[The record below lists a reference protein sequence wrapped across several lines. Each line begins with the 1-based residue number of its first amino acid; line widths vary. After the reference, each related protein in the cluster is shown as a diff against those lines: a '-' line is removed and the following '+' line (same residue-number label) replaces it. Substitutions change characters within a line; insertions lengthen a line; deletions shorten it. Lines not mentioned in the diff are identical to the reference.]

1 MKLKVKPNYETAME
15 ALEEKLEPSQ
25 LENPGF
31 IEDIKRFSRYRPM
44 LANLVFSIL
53 SALFVPLAILFIAW
67 QLSPAYDLSSLRGA
81 VQHSLIRIV
90 PMLLAGMILMQL
102 LSTRGPAVRHF
113 GWEGGF
119 CDGLYTLM
127 WFFVCVSLPC
137 RFFAI
142 ALNTFQEGD
151 WCDSLGRMFFMA
163 SVAAMAI
170 GLWIGGRL
178 INRSYDQRLSDLGLR
193 MGRAER
199 RRSNE
204 SLLNGGPVDISA
216 LTTAEPWTSLPRRL
230 TLMLIPPVILVLC
243 FMSFVGYH
251 FTAFE
256 MSTRVI
262 WCMLAIFSIAICA
275 GLASR
280 ALLTAQFRIKLREL
294 DRNEEG
300 QIGKDESINISA
312 ISSHVNRLVHVT
324 ALMCMIVVTWQIWS
338 AVSPTISYLDSIEL
352 WQSAREDSLGQTEI
366 ITPRE
371 VLIGLGV
378 LAMTFVLSRNLPSLL
393 EITLLD
399 RLPLDRGG
407 RYAISFVVRYLCGI
421 FGILFAVHIVGF
433 SWSSVQWLAAGLT
446 VGLGFGLQEIFANL
460 ISGII
465 ILIERPVR
473 VGDFV
478 TVNGTTGNVVRMEL
492 RATTIRDLD
501 HRELIVPNKKFITDD
516 VMNWTLSDSMYRT
529 IISVGVA
536 YGSDTEL
543 VQESLMEI
551 AHRHPQL
558 RRDPRP
564 EVVFKNFGDSTLNF
578 ELRVVMANRD
588 KLPQVQHELNM
599 AIDKCFRERKIEI
612 AFPQREIHVR
622 GADTLPGIVP
632 KVEEESPKMKAA

>member
-1 MKLKVKPNYETAME
+1 MTAI
-15 ALEEKLEPSQ
+15 EEKLEPDQ
-25 LENPGF
+25 LQNPGL
-31 IEDIKRFSRYRPM
+31 IDDIKRFSRYRPM
-44 LANLVFSIL
+44 LSSLVFSIL
-53 SALFVPLAILFIAW
+53 SALFLPLAILFIAW
-67 QLSPAYDLSSLRGA
+67 QLSPAYDLSALRGA
-81 VQHSLIRIV
+81 VHFSLLHIV
-90 PMLLAGMILMQL
+90 PMLLAGMILMRL
-102 LSTRGPAVRHF
+102 LSAKGPAVSHF
-113 GWEGGF
+113 GWEDGF

-127 WFFVCVSLPC
+127 WFFVYVTLPC

-142 ALNTFQEGD
+142 ALTTFQEGD
-151 WCDSLGRMFFMA
+151 WSDSLGRIFFMG
-163 SVAAMAI
+163 SVAAMAV
-170 GLWIGGRL
+170 GLWLGGRI
-178 INRSYDQRLSDLGLR
+178 INRSYDQRLHDLGLR
-193 MGRAER
+193 VGRAER

-204 SLLNGGPVDISA
+204 SLFNGGPVDISA
-216 LTTAEPWTSLPRRL
+216 LTAAEPWTALPRRL
-230 TLMLIPPVILVLC
+230 ALMLIPAVLLILC

-262 WCMLAIFSIAICA
+262 WCMLAIFSISIVA
-275 GLASR
+275 GFISR

-294 DRNEEG
+294 DRNEQG
-300 QIGKDESINISA
+300 HIDKDESINISA

-352 WQSAREDSLGQTEI
+352 WQSARENSLGQKDI

-407 RYAISFVVRYLCGI
+407 RYAISFVVRYVCGI
-421 FGILFAVHIVGF
+421 LGILFAVHIVGF

-478 TVNGTTGNVVRMEL
+478 TVNGVTGHVVRMEL

-516 VMNWTLSDSMYRT
+516 VMNWTLSDPMYRT

-543 VQESLMEI
+543 VQESLLEI
-551 AHRHPQL
+551 ARRHPQL
-558 RRDPRP
+558 RHDPRP
-564 EVVFKNFGDSTLNF
+564 EVVFQSFGDSSLNF
-578 ELRVVMANRD
+578 ELRVVMANRE

-612 AFPQREIHVR
+612 AFPQREIRVR
-622 GADTLPGIVP
+622 GAEALPGVAP
-632 KVEEESPKMKAA
+632 VVVEDAVNMKAA